1 MNACQKAVGLLVITS
16 ILWSFGGLLIKLV
29 AWHPLAIAGM
39 RSLIAAT
46 FLLFLTRRW
55 HFTWSAT
62 QIGAAIAF
70 ALMVLLF
77 VAGNKLTTAANMILI
92 QYTAPIYIA
101 LFSSWF
107 LKEKVTSFDWVI
119 LSIVM
124 AGLVLFFVD
133 ELTPAG
139 WLGNV
144 LALLSGVCLAWL
156 FLLLRRQKET
166 STIESIILGNILAGI
181 IGLPFMFQ
189 SAPSFSSWVGL
200 LVLGVVQLGF
210 PYWLVSIAIKNVNAM
225 EAILIPVIEPI
236 LNPIWVLLIMGERP
250 GPWSLLGG
258 AIVLFAISLRGIW
271 TIRGNAPDFS
281 RLRLFFRRQSA

>member
-1 MNACQKAVGLLVITS
+1 MNDRQKAVGLLVITS

-29 AWHPLAIAGM
+29 DWHPLAIAGM

-46 FLLFLTRRW
+46 FLLLITRRW
-55 HFTWSAT
+55 HLTWSTA

-107 LKEKVTSFDWVI
+107 LKEKVTQFDWFI
-119 LSIVM
+119 LTIVM

-133 ELTPAG
+133 ELTPTG

-156 FLLLRRQKET
+156 FLFLRRQKET

-189 SAPSFSSWVGL
+189 HAPSLSGWVGL
-200 LVLGVVQLGF
+200 LVLGVVQLGL

-258 AIVLFAISLRGIW
+258 AIVLFAITLRGIW
-271 TIRGNAPDFS
+271 TIRGNEPNFS
-281 RLRLFFRRQSA
+281 RLFQRFRRKSS